1 MAKTVNI
8 HEAKTQLSKLL
19 AKVESGEE
27 IIIARSGKPIARLCA
42 LASNKKQPKR
52 KPGFAKG
59 LLPDSVVPRSF
70 SIRLWTKRLN
80 RFFIQTR
87 SLSALRLGG
96 RTSQP
101 LPVGTERL

>member
-1 MAKTVNI
+1 VAKTVNI

-42 LASNKKQPKR
+42 LATNKKQPKR

-59 LLPDSVVPRSF
+59 LLPDSVVEKLLDPALDQEIADLFYASN
-70 SIRLWTKRLN
+70 LWPDESPHR
-80 RFFIQTR
+80 
-87 SLSALRLGG
+87 
-96 RTSQP
+96 
-101 LPVGTERL
+101 

>member
-1 MAKTVNI
+1 LDSACRKT
-8 HEAKTQLSKLL
+8 KTKPSFSSLL

-59 LLPDSVVPRSF
+59 LLPESVVEKLFDPALDQEIEALFYRDSHDES
-70 SIRLWTKRLN
+70 SIR
-80 RFFIQTR
+80 QPH
-87 SLSALRLGG
+87 LRVVG
-96 RTSQP
+96 RW
-101 LPVGTERL
+101 

>member
-1 MAKTVNI
+1 VGKTVNI

-42 LASNKKQPKR
+42 LAGNKKQPKR

-59 LLPDSVVPRSF
+59 IIPNPEALFDPALEREIEALFYPDSPDESSHR
-70 SIRLWTKRLN
+70 
-80 RFFIQTR
+80 
-87 SLSALRLGG
+87 
-96 RTSQP
+96 
-101 LPVGTERL
+101 

>member
-59 LLPDSVVPRSF
+59 LLPDSVVEKLLDPALDQEIADLFYASN
-70 SIRLWTKRLN
+70 LWPDESPHR
-80 RFFIQTR
+80 
-87 SLSALRLGG
+87 
-96 RTSQP
+96 
-101 LPVGTERL
+101 

>member
-1 MAKTVNI
+1 VAKTVNI

-59 LLPDSVVPRSF
+59 LLPDSVVEKLLDPALDQEIADLFYASN
-70 SIRLWTKRLN
+70 LWPDESPHR
-80 RFFIQTR
+80 
-87 SLSALRLGG
+87 
-96 RTSQP
+96 
-101 LPVGTERL
+101 

>member
-59 LLPDSVVPRSF
+59 LLPESVVEKLLDPALDQEIADLFYASN
-70 SIRLWTKRLN
+70 LWPDESPHR
-80 RFFIQTR
+80 
-87 SLSALRLGG
+87 
-96 RTSQP
+96 
-101 LPVGTERL
+101 